1 MIIDAHCHIKDFDWY
16 PEKWWV
22 GLAKSIGSR
31 VKIEMGIELSPQQ
44 IIEKILS
51 TMMDPTGEM
60 LIREMDRAGI
70 DMTVILI
77 QDFGLALGEPK
88 VSIEEQNQIYAEI
101 QKKNPKRILAFAGVD
116 PRRPNAEELIKRCF
130 EEWNMSG
137 LKFNSS
143 SGFYPNSKEVYNL
156 LDIAKE
162 FKKPVLFHTG
172 EMVSPLR
179 SKFCDPIFLDDVC
192 VDYPDLWIQA
202 AHMGFG
208 WRNNLFHLGSC
219 KPNLTVDIAGWQ
231 DTARDNYHEFCSTLR
246 LCLDE
251 FTSER
256 VLFGTDNPYFRAI
269 LPDKKFV
276 NLIKRLPTKAPEG
289 ILFTPE
295 EVDLILGGN
304 AQRIFGIS

>member
-1 MIIDAHCHIKDFDWY
+1 
-16 PEKWWV
+16 
-22 GLAKSIGSR
+22 
-31 VKIEMGIELSPQQ
+31 
-44 IIEKILS
+44 
-51 TMMDPTGEM
+51 
-60 LIREMDRAGI
+60 MDRAGI

-101 QKKNPKRILAFAGVD
+101 QKKYPNRILAFAGVD
-116 PRRPNAEELIKRCF
+116 PRRPIAEELIRKSF
-130 EEWNMSG
+130 EDWNMSG

-143 SGFYPNSKEVYNL
+143 SGFYPNSKEVYKL

-172 EMVSPLR
+172 EMVTPLR

-192 VDYPDLWIQA
+192 IDYPDLWIQA

-208 WRNNLFHLGSC
+208 WRHNLFHLGSC

-231 DTARDNYHEFCSTLR
+231 GSARDNYYEFCSTLR

-289 ILFTPE
+289 IKFTQE
-295 EVDLILGGN
+295 EVDFILGGN